1 MRKSS
6 VFLEDI
12 PLTEAEATWHD
23 SLNRHGLYSALAGE
37 YIPLSKASDRVT
49 AKAIWAQISVPH
61 YHAAAMD
68 GYAVTASNTITATET
83 SPATLSVPD
92 NAQYVDTGDA
102 LPQWANAVIPIEN
115 VQTTGNAATEIQFYH
130 GVSPWQHVRAMGEDM
145 VATELVLPANHLLR
159 PVDIGAIAASGHNK
173 VCVRR
178 PARVA
183 VIPTGSELVPAG
195 STVSPGQILEY
206 NSLVLAAQAE
216 QWGAHVTRWQIV
228 PDSKE
233 EIISALKT
241 AAATHDLILHNA
253 GSSRGSEDYSA
264 DAIAELG
271 SVLVHGIAVRPG
283 HPVILGVLS
292 PHPDSSTHTPVI
304 GVPGYPVSTALTGE
318 IFVRPLLARW
328 QGLATNPP
336 LTIKASLARKILSP
350 TGDDEYVR
358 VAVGKVGT
366 RVIATPLSRGAAIIT
381 SLVRADGILRI
392 PRFTE
397 GLPSGAEVTV
407 DLYRHPDQIER
418 SILVIGS
425 HDLTLDLIAQ
435 HLAAKADGIR
445 LVSANVGSLS
455 GLIALRR
462 GECHLAGCHLLDA
475 DTGDYNRT
483 YVEQYLPKVPTSLV
497 TLVHREQGL
506 IVPPGNPKNIQTI
519 NDLARPD
526 VLLINRQRG
535 SGTRLLL
542 DYHLKES
549 GLQSQNVKGYTR
561 EEYTHLT
568 VAAAVA
574 SGAADVGVGIRA
586 ATAALDLDFIPIIS
600 ERYDLAIPHEHLQSP
615 LLEPL
620 MNLLHDHNF
629 RSAVSDLP
637 GYSIKGMGHI
647 AHEIPNKISEAE

>member
-1 MRKSS
+1 M
-6 VFLEDI
+6 L
-12 PLTEAEATWHD
+12 
-23 SLNRHGLYSALAGE
+23 
-37 YIPLSKASDRVT
+37 
-49 AKAIWAQISVPH
+49 
-61 YHAAAMD
+61 
-68 GYAVTASNTITATET
+68 
-83 SPATLSVPD
+83 
-92 NAQYVDTGDA
+92 
-102 LPQWANAVIPIEN
+102 
-115 VQTTGNAATEIQFYH
+115 
-130 GVSPWQHVRAMGEDM
+130 
-145 VATELVLPANHLLR
+145 
-159 PVDIGAIAASGHNK
+159 
-173 VCVRR
+173 
-178 PARVA
+178 
-183 VIPTGSELVPAG
+183 
-195 STVSPGQILEY
+195 
-206 NSLVLAAQAE
+206 
-216 QWGAHVTRWQIV
+216 
-228 PDSKE
+228 
-233 EIISALKT
+233 
-241 AAATHDLILHNA
+241 NA

-264 DAIAELG
+264 DAIAQLG

-292 PHPDSSTHTPVI
+292 PQPDSSTHTPVI

-328 QGLATNPP
+328 QGLAPNPP

-381 SLVRADGILRI
+381 SLVRADGIVRI

-397 GLPSGAEVTV
+397 GLPSGAQVTV

-535 SGTRLLL
+535 SGTRILL

-549 GLQSQNVKGYTR
+549 GLQNQNVKGYTR

-620 MNLLHDHNF
+620 MNLLHDHDF
-629 RSAVSDLP
+629 RSAVSNLP

-647 AHEIPNKISEAE
+647 AHEIPNKISEVE